1 MRDNGLTAATY
12 TSLGGIDPLVTTAV
26 LKALADAGIAAY
38 CAPPA
43 ATPDAPG
50 AATTPKA
57 SPPGDEDAP
66 SSPAPAQADNGGAGA
81 ATAEAGPGKARAT
94 TEAAPASA
102 GDEATTPKASAPD
115 PGDDAPSTSAP
126 TQVPAGFEEIF
137 VDSDAADKARG
148 VIDRSTEDAEWASLV
163 EQFNAPSAPGHD
175 APPVPRWPA
184 SEDVDDDS
192 YEPLIDVPAGLIV
205 GDTDEEPPKEPPP
218 RRSDDPHDHYIPPEP
233 TRGPRLDWIS
243 RAAWLGLIGGPL
255 LLILAAVLDFG
266 TGRITL
272 LGVVG
277 FMAGFL
283 TLVIRMNDRLP
294 PEDPPDDGA
303 VA

>member
-38 CAPPA
+38 CSPPNV
-43 ATPDAPG
+43 PDSPG
-50 AATTPKA
+50 APISGEATKPKA
-57 SPPGDEDAP
+57 SPPSDDDAP
-66 SSPAPAQADNGGAGA
+66 SSPTPTTADGGAA
-81 ATAEAGPGKARAT
+81 AEAGPAKARAT

-115 PGDDAPSTSAP
+115 AGDENPSAP
-126 TQVPAGFEEIF
+126 AKAQVPAVFEEIF

-175 APPVPRWPA
+175 VPPVPRWPA
-184 SEDVDDDS
+184 SEDVDENS

-218 RRSDDPHDHYIPPEP
+218 RRTDDPHDHFIPPEP
-233 TRGPRLDWIS
+233 TRGPRLDWIT

-294 PEDPPDDGA
+294 PEDTPDDGA
-303 VA
+303 VV

>member
-12 TSLGGIDPLVTTAV
+12 TSMGGIDPLVTTPV
-26 LKALADAGIAAY
+26 LSALAEAGIAAY
-38 CAPPA
+38 CAPPGSEEETKLSA
-43 ATPDAPG
+43 EPEQP
-50 AATTPKA
+50 
-57 SPPGDEDAP
+57 EDL
-66 SSPAPAQADNGGAGA
+66 APADDEPMVADSSSK
-81 ATAEAGPGKARAT
+81 AEAPAKA
-94 TEAAPASA
+94 EVPAR
-102 GDEATTPKASAPD
+102 K
-115 PGDDAPSTSAP
+115 
-126 TQVPAGFEEIF
+126 VPAGFEEIF
-137 VDSDAADKARG
+137 VDADAVDKARG
-148 VIDRSTEDAEWASLV
+148 VIDRSTEDAEWKSLV

-175 APPVPRWPA
+175 EPPVPRWPA
-184 SEDVDDDS
+184 SEDVDENS

-233 TRGPRLDWIS
+233 ARGPRLDWIS
-243 RAAWLGLIGGPL
+243 RAAWLGLTGGPL
-255 LLILAAVLDFG
+255 LLILAALLDFG

-294 PEDPPDDGA
+294 PEDTPDDGA
-303 VA
+303 VV

>member
-38 CAPPA
+38 CAPPE
-43 ATPDAPG
+43 
-50 AATTPKA
+50 TTPKA
-57 SPPGDEDAP
+57 STPGDDDAP
-66 SSPAPAQADNGGAGA
+66 SSPGPAKADTGGAESS
-81 ATAEAGPGKARAT
+81 AEAGPGKARAT

-102 GDEATTPKASAPD
+102 SDEATTPKASAPD
-115 PGDDAPSTSAP
+115 AGDDTPSPSAP
-126 TQVPAGFEEIF
+126 AKAQVPDGFEEIF
-137 VDSDAADKARG
+137 VDSDATDKARG

-175 APPVPRWPA
+175 VPPVPRWPA
-184 SEDVDDDS
+184 SEDVDENS
-192 YEPLIDVPAGLIV
+192 YEPLIDVPAGLVV

-218 RRSDDPHDHYIPPEP
+218 RRADDPHDHFIPPEP
-233 TRGPRLDWIS
+233 TRGPRLDWIT

-294 PEDPPDDGA
+294 PEDTPDDGA
-303 VA
+303 VV